1 MTEAQQELDL
11 TKLIIGKTIRDMY
24 ETSDFVELPDGSKF
38 QHGFLVIELTNGVFI
53 RFPLGENVA
62 IGLLD
67 PDAKVDEK
75 PVVAN

>member
-38 QHGFLVIELTNGVFI
+38 QHGFLVIELANGVFI